1 MDVPIP
7 GAEQLERDRRSTRRV
22 AIALGLG
29 LCALYLLSMPIRVPD
44 GGDTFFEIEL
54 ALEAHARALRPNH
67 LFLTPVYRA
76 CVALFGWAFEPDRRW
91 ILLESVNSVAGA
103 LTAALLF
110 LTLRR
115 FGCCSRD
122 AIPGVLVMALSW
134 AHWEHSREVQAGILP
149 ELCAVTTLY
158 LLARSTTA
166 SSVRAGDWLA
176 CAAGLALA
184 AGVLL
189 ATNIILLAPA
199 LATGMLLGSPAGR
212 RLRRAGSFTLA
223 AASATLVP
231 FLVVASRQLGSFS
244 AHRFLEWVTHHPSE
258 AYAGAKQFSFMNLL
272 RACSGLG
279 NTFCGYNAPTTV
291 LKQWLKGLEPIAIP
305 LGEWFWFVVGLALV
319 FLLLLQ
325 CVARPSDPRRRAI
338 AAMAVVACLPVLVF
352 NVLWM
357 GSDPKFWMP
366 LMPFLILQA
375 CSVIAAAPP
384 DSRRTRV
391 HRAGAWV
398 AVALLCA
405 CNFRFPVPT
414 LTWPWGGRNWQ
425 RAELLAQRMS
435 PADGV
440 LDMSGWGS
448 YVHAFH
454 GQRIL
459 SPLSG
464 IEGRG
469 AEFRTNLEAE
479 LDQMLAAGG
488 AIYAI
493 DVFRSTDSASTGN
506 WESLEIYTGLERA
519 RLLENLRARYA
530 TQQVDFDGAD
540 GAVWRITAKALR

>member
-1 MDVPIP
+1 MNVRIP
-7 GAEQLERDRRSTRRV
+7 SRDGRI

-29 LCALYLLSMPIRVPD
+29 LCVLYLLSMPIRVPD

-54 ALEAHARALRPNH
+54 ALEPHARALRPNH

-76 CVALFGWAFEPDRRW
+76 GVALFGWAFEPERRW
-91 ILLESVNSVAGA
+91 ILLECINSVAGA

-110 LTLRR
+110 LSLRR
-115 FGCCSRD
+115 FGCSARV

-166 SSVRAGDWLA
+166 GSVRAGDWLA

-184 AGVLL
+184 AGVLF

-199 LATGMLLGSPAGR
+199 LATGMFLLSPAGR
-212 RLRRAGSFTLA
+212 RVRRSASFTLV

-231 FLVVASRQLGSFS
+231 FLVVASLQLGTLSV
-244 AHRFLEWVTHHPSE
+244 HGFLKWVTYHPSE
-258 AYAGAKQFSFMNLL
+258 AYAGAKQFSVLNLL

-279 NTFCGYNAPTTV
+279 NTFTGYNAPTTV
-291 LKQWLKGLEPIAIP
+291 LKQWLKGLDPIAIP
-305 LGEWFWFVVGLALV
+305 LAEWFWFVVGFALV
-319 FLLLLQ
+319 LLLLLQ
-325 CVARPSDPRRRAI
+325 CVARPGDPLRRAI
-338 AAMAVVACLPVLVF
+338 AAMAAVACLPVLVF

-375 CSVIAAAPP
+375 CSVNAAAPAG
-384 DSRRTRV
+384 SRRPRLY
-391 HRAGAWV
+391 RIGAWA
-398 AVALLCA
+398 AVVLLFA

-414 LTWPWGGRNWQ
+414 LTSPWGGRNWQ
-425 RAELLAQRMS
+425 RAELLAQRMT
-435 PADGV
+435 PADTV

-448 YVHAFH
+448 YVHAFN

-464 IEGRG
+464 IPGRG
-469 AEFRTNLEAE
+469 AEFQTNLEAE
-479 LDQMLAAGG
+479 LDLTLAAGG
-488 AIYAI
+488 KIHAI

-519 RLLENLRARYA
+519 RLLDRLRARYETREENFA
-530 TQQVDFDGAD
+530 GSD
-540 GAVWRITAKALR
+540 GAVWLISAQSPR